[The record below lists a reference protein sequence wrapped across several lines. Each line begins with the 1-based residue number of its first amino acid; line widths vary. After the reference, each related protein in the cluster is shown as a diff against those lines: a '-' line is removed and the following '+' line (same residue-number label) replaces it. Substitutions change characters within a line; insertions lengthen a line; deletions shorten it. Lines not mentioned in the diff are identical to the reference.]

1 MINYLHKILIEML
14 SDKQDIFNFST
25 NTSNNNNSP
34 ERSTKKYQS
43 ARDLLFIPCNLR
55 SNRKGNIK
63 RIEPSFAKRHLRQS
77 NYQRRSKTQSEFH
90 R

>member
-43 ARDLLFIPCNLR
+43 ARELLFIPCNL
-55 SNRKGNIK
+55 S
-63 RIEPSFAKRHLRQS
+63 
-77 NYQRRSKTQSEFH
+77 
-90 R
+90 